1 MKTLLLAI
9 LISLLPAAGCSSPE
23 EGPTPAPGTAI
34 DAEEIDRLVAHVS
47 GARLV
52 LLGEASHGTREFY
65 QWRKAISRRLIEDYD
80 FDFIAVEG
88 DWPAH
93 HHLNL
98 YVRGRG
104 ETEDIGEL
112 FSVFDRWPPWMWR
125 NRVTADLVR
134 WLRDFNREEQR
145 EVGFY
150 GMDVYGIPR
159 SFARVREEIREL
171 APESADRVEE
181 LLECIGRYASDMHS
195 YARDLSRGLP
205 GCADQLAEAR
215 EYVRTNVLE
224 DLEPHRALNLDR
236 NLSVLLHGERHYRA
250 MVDPGMDNWNE
261 RVEFMRETVE
271 ELLRFHGPASR
282 GIIWAHNT
290 HVGDARATIMTQRGQ
305 VNIGQLLR
313 ETHGPDRVR
322 IIGFGT
328 GTGTVKAGREWGAPG
343 VVMEIPDPV
352 EGSYEYL
359 FQQEEGDRL
368 VLLFGPEDRRES
380 PLLEPRG
387 HRAIGVVYQPERE
400 HLGNFVPSIL
410 PHRYDAFIFFRST
423 TALREL

>member
-1 MKTLLLAI
+1 MKTLLLII
-9 LISLLPAAGCSSPE
+9 LLSLLPAAGCFQPE
-23 EGPTPAPGTAI
+23 EGTPPAPGAEI
-34 DAEEIDRLVAHVS
+34 DAEEIDRLVGHVA

-52 LLGEASHGTREFY
+52 LLGEASHGTWEFY
-65 QWRKAISRRLIEDYD
+65 EWRRVISQRLIEDYD
-80 FDFIAVEG
+80 FDFIVVEG

-98 YVRGRG
+98 YVKGRG
-104 ETEDIGEL
+104 KQADIEEL
-112 FSVFDRWPPWMWR
+112 FTVFDRWPPWMWR
-125 NRVTADLVR
+125 NQVTADLVR
-134 WLRDFNREEQR
+134 WLKNFNREQNR

-159 SFARVREEIREL
+159 SYARFREEIREL
-171 APESADRVEE
+171 APEHAARVEE
-181 LLECIGRYASDMHS
+181 LLECISRYIPDMHS
-195 YARDLSRGLP
+195 YARALNRGFP
-205 GCADQLAEAR
+205 GCAGQLVEAR
-215 EYVRTNVLE
+215 EYLRANVLD
-224 DLEPHRALNLDR
+224 DLERHRALNLDR
-236 NLSVLLHGERHYRA
+236 NLAVLVYGERHYRA

-271 ELLRFHGPASR
+271 ELLRFHGPESR

-313 ETHGPDRVR
+313 ESHGLDQVK

-343 VVMEIPDPV
+343 EVMEIPDPV
-352 EGSYEYL
+352 EGSYEHL
-359 FQQEEGDRL
+359 LKQEDADRL
-368 VLLFGPEDRRES
+368 VLLFGEEDRQQS

-387 HRAIGVVYQPERE
+387 HRAIGVVYRPERE
-400 HLGNFVPSIL
+400 HLGNFVPSVL
-410 PHRYDAFIFFRST
+410 PHRYDAFIFFRTT